1 MSGLSDVS
9 ACFERI
15 GGAGGSQPV
24 PRNRMAN
31 RYTRV
36 TWDDAPPARR
46 TVAPMIWVAWGAA
59 AIALA
64 LAGLLAVHLQ
74 RERRRSAGLAR
85 DHAVQGAAATELAA
99 SNERARIAREMHD
112 VVAHTLSVVVAQA
125 DGGRF
130 AGRTHPEAAL
140 ASLDTIADVSRSALT
155 EMRALL
161 GVLREGDATAAMGPQ
176 PSLADIPALVAQMR
190 EGGLEVSYV
199 TTGTPRPLP
208 IGAGLAAYRIVQ
220 EALTNVL
227 KHAGPRASAFVQ
239 MRWEDDAL
247 VITTSDDGRGAAAR
261 GDGAGLGI
269 PGMAE
274 RATVFGGTL
283 SAGPKAGGGFLV
295 RARLPLTPRI
305 VPALREEIS

>member
-1 MSGLSDVS
+1 M
-9 ACFERI
+9 
-15 GGAGGSQPV
+15 
-24 PRNRMAN
+24 
-31 RYTRV
+31 T
-36 TWDDAPPARR
+36 
-46 TVAPMIWVAWGAA
+46 WVAWGLAA
-59 AIALA
+59 VATAVAIALA
-64 LAGLLAVHLQ
+64 VRLAMQ
-74 RERRRSAGLAR
+74 RRRFAALAESSASE
-85 DHAVQGAAATELAA
+85 GAAALALAA

-130 AGRTHPEAAL
+130 AGRTDPAAAL
-140 ASLDTIADVSRSALT
+140 SSLDTIADVSRSALA

-161 GVLREGDATAAMGPQ
+161 GVLRDGDGDAALGPQ
-176 PSLADIPALVAQMR
+176 PSLTDIPALVAQMR

-227 KHAGPRASAFVQ
+227 KHAGPRVTAFVQ
-239 MRWEDDAL
+239 LRWEDDAL
-247 VITTSDDGRGAAAR
+247 TAAVSDDGRGAAAR

-269 PGMAE
+269 AGMAE

-283 SAGPKAGGGFLV
+283 TAGPRAGGGFLV
-295 RARLPLTPRI
+295 RARLPLTPR
-305 VPALREEIS
+305 ALPVKEDA